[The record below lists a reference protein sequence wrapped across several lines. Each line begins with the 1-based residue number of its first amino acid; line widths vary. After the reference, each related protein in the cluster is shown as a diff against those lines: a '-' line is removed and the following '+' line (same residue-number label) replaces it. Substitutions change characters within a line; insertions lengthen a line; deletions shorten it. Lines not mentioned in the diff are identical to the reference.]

1 MFLRSLQSCVALA
14 SLAAL
19 APAPAAVIDATANGF
34 TIENTVDVPA
44 DAMTAWKALVDDVGA
59 WWPRDHTWWGE
70 ASELTIEPRAGGCF
84 CERNGVQQ
92 AQHLQVTFVDPGKLL
107 RLMGGLGPLQ
117 GMGLHGVL
125 EFRFAPGANGG
136 TAITLFYRAGGY
148 TPDDLESFAAIVDQV
163 QAQQLGGLADHLRS
177 RQAASAPRAGTR

>member
-1 MFLRSLQSCVALA
+1 MFLRSLRFCVALA
-14 SLAAL
+14 SLAAV
-19 APAPAAVIDATANGF
+19 APAAPAVVDAAANGF
-34 TIENTVDVPA
+34 TIENTADVAA
-44 DAMTAWKALVDDVGA
+44 DAMTTWNALVDDVGE

-84 CERNGVQQ
+84 CERNGAQQ

-107 RLMGGLGPLQ
+107 RLTGGLGPLQ

-125 EFRFAPGANGG
+125 EFRLAPGANGG

-148 TPDDLESFAAIVDQV
+148 TPDDLAGFAAVVDRV
-163 QAQQLGGLADHLRS
+163 QALQLGGLADHLRR
-177 RQAASAPRAGTR
+177 RQTASAPRAATR